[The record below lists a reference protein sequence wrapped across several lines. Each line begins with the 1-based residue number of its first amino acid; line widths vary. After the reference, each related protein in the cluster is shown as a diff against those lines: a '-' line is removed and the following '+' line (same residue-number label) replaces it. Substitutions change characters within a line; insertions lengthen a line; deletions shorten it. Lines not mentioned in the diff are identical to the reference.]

1 MKDSISWETI
11 NQYVDGELSPRG
23 AAEVAKAVAIDPEY
37 AEQVAV
43 LSSLKAAVAHSTDGL
58 AAKIDVGRPKNTK
71 PTNTWLPLAASLA
84 TVLLLGSLMSVLV
97 LKTDFIYPV
106 SGMHLA
112 DALHTEWLD
121 SHAQRPDTHHEALL
135 KTTLD
140 GLYLDAYVPDLSKV
154 ELTFSGIRKVSARGV
169 DGVHIGYVG
178 PSGCMVSLVVFR
190 NHTRLP
196 EDVAYFKTSGQP
208 VYGWRVGK
216 AGFYLLAHKMDAG
229 RLYEIAKVVHRLT
242 RIRLPLD
249 PQSVITLKD
258 ARASSEPCIT

>member
-1 MKDSISWETI
+1 MKDKISWETI
-11 NQYVDGELSPRG
+11 NQYVDGELPPRD
-23 AAEVAKAVAIDPEY
+23 AAEVAKAVAINPEY

-58 AAKIDVGRPKNTK
+58 GARIKFGQPRKTRLR
-71 PTNTWLPLAASLA
+71 TTWIPLAASLA

-106 SGMHLA
+106 SGMRLA
-112 DALHTEWLD
+112 EAIHTEWLD
-121 SHAQRPDTHHEALL
+121 SHAQQSNSHNEVLL
-135 KTTLD
+135 KTTLE

-154 ELTFSGIRKVSARGV
+154 DLSFSGIRRVMTRGV
-169 DGVHIGYVG
+169 EGVHIGYVG

-190 NHTRLP
+190 NHIRLP
-196 EDVAYFKTSGQP
+196 KDIAYFKASKRP

-216 AGFYLLAHKMDAG
+216 TGFYLLAHKMDSG

-249 PQSVITLKD
+249 PLSVIALQD